1 MKRLLLVPFVLL
13 LSCLTLA
20 QSSSPPPGYAIPPG
34 YREAERQAQEL
45 EKETAPRMN
54 QAQRPNFVQMQ
65 HDAREL
71 ATLARS
77 IPPDI
82 DLTAKGLLAKD
93 LASRLKKI
101 EKLAKQLRGEISH

>member
-1 MKRLLLVPFVLL
+1 MKKLLIVPSVIL

-20 QSSSPPPGYAIPPG
+20 QSLPPPPGYPVPPG

-45 EKETAPRMN
+45 DKETAPRM
-54 QAQRPNFVQMQ
+54 AQVQHPNFAQMQ
-65 HDAREL
+65 RDAREL
-71 ATLARS
+71 ANLARS

-93 LASRLKKI
+93 LATRLKKI
-101 EKLAKQLRGEISH
+101 EKLAKQLRGEISR